1 MRVVLHRKIGIH
13 PLEPGV
19 FAFEFPDALELGDAQ
34 ATVSALPV
42 VVGRL
47 ATERSDLAGLAP
59 FMPSRICRACG
70 ILRRPSG
77 LHRLP

>member
-1 MRVVLHRKIGIH
+1 MVLHRKIGIH
-13 PLEPGV
+13 PLELGV
-19 FAFEFPDALELGDAQ
+19 FALEFPDALEFGDTQ

-47 ATERSDLAGLAP
+47 ATERSDMAGLAP
-59 FMPSRICRACG
+59 FITSRICRACG